1 MKGGIVKKIGMGF
14 IFLSTF
20 FVFCNFGIAQTPFE
34 LISHSY
40 YGITRSLDFDSSY
53 NNAFSLAGNTFI
65 HYEKEDSLYV
75 EKFHRDFRTNFY
87 SQIKL
92 LESSE
97 NKYIF
102 AVAQNEIHEYQ
113 INDNQLSITTTIP
126 TNDYINP
133 YGFLL
138 WMDKLFVT
146 LESRI
151 NIYSLENITK
161 PVLIDSILFENI
173 IGVTEIDN
181 SNLYVTQMTN
191 NQHKIMILNNDN
203 YSIEKEII
211 ITDYIPS
218 DIQELPFNSIQINE
232 NRIFVKNP
240 YDLFFEIDISN
251 SDTTIVTIPNIA
263 LPIVMSSFAVF
274 KDKLYIHDS
283 YNKEISVY
291 DLSTPGQYNFL
302 KSFISNN
309 DIWNVI
315 ADPIDS
321 SNTIVT
327 IGSSGIQLYCE
338 KSGLMIYKKMF
349 SDPTSRYLR
358 DILIKNDTLF
368 FTDQDLGLVSTR
380 LSETFIPEF
389 ISNYSISARS
399 FSLNPTNQSIG
410 YLTTGDYSSGGLHTM
425 DLSKLSSINAF
436 NFYNTGGGAL
446 DFIIHSNYGYLLS
459 TRDGEGVY
467 IFDLLDKEKPVFIKK
482 FETPGTPRQFIIKDD
497 IGYLA
502 FSNITGNGG
511 LASINLSNPESPT
524 IIDTIHVFKNG
535 VSAVEFYKEF
545 VILLD
550 FNKGFSFIDISNP
563 SSLIKINEFD
573 IARGRSLKID
583 GNFAFIVG
591 PGKVYSVY
599 INDVFH
605 PKLTGEFELFGGT
618 FPPEGPTNIAEELFI
633 KDHKIFVAGGPT
645 GLYVLSFDS
654 TIVNIEDGEN
664 KLLDDYNLSQNY
676 PNPFNP
682 KTTIEFSTGKAGFVK
697 ILVYNTL
704 GQKIET
710 LINEFKNPGTYEVQ
724 FDATNISSGV
734 YYYRIESGTFS
745 KVNKMIVLK

>member
-1 MKGGIVKKIGMGF
+1 MKKIRMGF
-14 IFLSTF
+14 LFLSTF
-20 FVFCNFGIAQTPFE
+20 FVLCNFGIAQTPFE

-53 NNAFSLAGNTFI
+53 KNAFSLAGNTFI
-65 HYEKEDSLYV
+65 QYEKEDSFYI
-75 EKFHRDFRTNFY
+75 EKFHRDFQTNFY
-87 SQIKL
+87 TQIKL

-113 INDNQLSITTTIP
+113 INDNQLSITATIP
-126 TNDYINP
+126 TNEYINP

-138 WMDKLFVT
+138 WMDKLFIT
-146 LESRI
+146 LENRI

-161 PVLIDSILFENI
+161 PALIDSILFENI
-173 IGVTEIDN
+173 IGATQIDN
-181 SNLYVTQMTN
+181 SNLYVTLMTN
-191 NQHKIMILNNDN
+191 SQHKIMILNNDN

-211 ITDYIPS
+211 ITDYFPS

-251 SDTTIVTIPNIA
+251 NDTTIVTRPNID
-263 LPIVMSSFAVF
+263 LPIVMSSFAVC

-302 KSFISNN
+302 KSFSSNN

-327 IGSSGIQLYCE
+327 IGSSGIQLYGE

-399 FSLNPTNQSIG
+399 FILNPTNQSIG
-410 YLTTGDYSSGGLHTM
+410 YLTNGDYSSGGLYTM

-446 DFIIHSNYGYLLS
+446 HFNIHSNFGYLLS
-459 TRDGEGVY
+459 TRDGEGIY

-502 FSNITGNGG
+502 FSNISGDGG

-535 VSAVEFYKEF
+535 VSDVEFYKEF

-550 FNKGFSFIDISNP
+550 
-563 SSLIKINEFD
+563 
-573 IARGRSLKID
+573 LKID
-583 GNFAFIVG
+583 GNFAFIAG

-618 FPPEGPTNIAEELFI
+618 FLPEGPTNIAEELFI

-654 TIVNIEDGEN
+654 TIVNIEDGDN

-682 KTTIEFSTGKAGFVK
+682 KTTIKYFLPNSSFVTLKVYDILGKEITTLVNERKSAGNYSVNFNASN
-697 ILVYNTL
+697 L
-704 GQKIET
+704 
-710 LINEFKNPGTYEVQ
+710 P
-724 FDATNISSGV
+724 SGV
-734 YYYRIESGTFS
+734 YFYRMQAGNFVSTKKF
-745 KVNKMIVLK
+745 VLLK